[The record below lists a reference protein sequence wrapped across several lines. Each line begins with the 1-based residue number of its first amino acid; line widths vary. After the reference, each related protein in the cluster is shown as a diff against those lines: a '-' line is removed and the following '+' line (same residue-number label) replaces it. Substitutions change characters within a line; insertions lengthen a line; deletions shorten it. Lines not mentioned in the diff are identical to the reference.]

1 METGKKG
8 TERGAQARLR
18 SDAQRN
24 RDNIL
29 AAAVLAFAS
38 DANASLEG
46 IARAAGV
53 GIGTLYR
60 HYPTREALVEAVYR
74 NEIKKLCDEAPE
86 LLEAHPPDV
95 ALARFLD
102 RFVDHMQAKPGM
114 IAALRA
120 MIAAGNATPLN
131 QSLAMIA
138 TAVAPILDAGKAERV
153 LRDDVSVDDFIIIK
167 GAVATAR
174 PEKAR
179 RLATLLIDGLRHG
192 ARGPKRAEAAKNA
205 KKAARRPR

>member
-1 METGKKG
+1 VKTGEK
-8 TERGAQARLR
+8 ESARGARVQLR

-29 AAAVLAFAS
+29 AAAVLAFAK

-60 HYPTREALVEAVYR
+60 HYPTREALVEAAYR
-74 NEIKKLCDEAPE
+74 NEIKKLCEEAPE
-86 LLEAHPPDV
+86 LLETHRPDV

-102 RFVDHMQAKPGM
+102 RFIDHMQAKPGM
-114 IAALRA
+114 IEALRA

-138 TAVAPILDAGKAERV
+138 AAVAPILEVGKAERV
-153 LRDDVSVDDFIIIK
+153 LRDDVSVEDFITIK

-174 PEKAR
+174 PEHAR
-179 RLATLLIDGLRHG
+179 RLATILIDGLRHG
-192 ARGPKRAEAAKNA
+192 ARAPKRAEVAKNA
-205 KKAARRPR
+205 KKAVRRPR